1 MASQKQIEAN
11 RRNAQKSTG
20 PVSDLGKAT
29 AKFNALKHGM
39 TASTAVLPYEDAGS
53 YAELRD
59 SFVATYR
66 PANAV
71 EASLVETIANSYWR
85 LLRIRRVETATL
97 DMGIRGLKKKYNA
110 SEAPL
115 EADDQTVAVVLND
128 DEDPMLK
135 VERHQTR
142 IERCYFTAIE
152 TLRKVQKD
160 RLREERLTTAR
171 PSAEIGFVLQPEPQ
185 SYQPAEKVRTATAG
199 ASETAMEQPKIIAIA
214 VPSANTRP
222 ESQRKL
228 LKPILTPSPR
238 MA

>member
-1 MASQKQIEAN
+1 
-11 RRNAQKSTG
+11 
-20 PVSDLGKAT
+20 
-29 AKFNALKHGM
+29 M
-39 TASTAVLPYEDAGS
+39 TASTAVLPYEDANS
-53 YAELRD
+53 YAELRE
-59 SFVATYR
+59 SFIETYK

-71 EASLVETIANSYWR
+71 EASLVETVANSYWR
-85 LLRIRRVETATL
+85 LLRVRRVETAVL

-142 IERCYFTAIE
+142 IERCYFQAIE

-171 PSAEIGFVLQPEPQ
+171 PARPAEIGFVSRPLALACGASSSGHHHDSAASMKIMSPQ
-185 SYQPAEKVRTATAG
+185 SIAQSTQAFAN
-199 ASETAMEQPKIIAIA
+199 SETHANKSSGI
-214 VPSANTRP
+214 PS
-222 ESQRKL
+222 
-228 LKPILTPSPR
+228 IG
-238 MA
+238 